1 MADAVPDLGT
11 MHHRPLLVATV
22 IAVATTG
29 AAYVFGPKAQ
39 AEQEKGG
46 KKPATA
52 VATSRVASAESSP
65 NCPADAAF
73 PKRELRGV
81 WIATVRNIDWPSKT
95 GLSVQRQQAEYTRI
109 LDEAVKRRLNAVFV
123 QVRPAGDAFYRSDL
137 EPWSQFLTGKAGGDP
152 GWDPLPFLISEAH
165 KRGLEFHA
173 WFNPYRAADDAN
185 ISALPA
191 NHPARRNPGW
201 VVKYGGRAYYN
212 PGLPEVR
219 EHVVKVVTDVV
230 RRYDVDGVHF
240 DDYFYPYPVQGA
252 RFDDAAAYKKYGKGK
267 PLAEWRR
274 DNVNRLVAEVSDA
287 VHRTKGWVKFGISP
301 FGIWRN
307 KAQDPTGSATN
318 GMSAYDAI
326 HADARHWIKSGTVD
340 YILPQLYWSR
350 GHKAAS
356 YSVLLPWW
364 AKEVRGTDVHL
375 YIGQALYRVG
385 SKDEPAWTKAG
396 ELPAHIALDRKQPEV
411 KGDVY
416 FSAKQLLTNPLG
428 VLDRIVA
435 DYYRRPALLPLIKGL
450 DGGKPAKVTDLAAE
464 GTTLSWRSS
473 PGARAYAVY
482 RVSGKG
488 DACATASARNLVA
501 VVPATGG
508 ARQSYTIR
516 ATGTY
521 YVTALDRLHNESAA
535 ARVTVANVG

>member
-137 EPWSQFLTGKAGGDP
+137 EPWSQFLTGKVGGDP
-152 GWDPLPFLISEAH
+152 GWDPLPFLIAEAH

-185 ISALPA
+185 LSALPA

-307 KAQDPTGSATN
+307 KAQDPTGSDTN

-326 HADARHWIKSGTVD
+326 HADARHWIRSGTVD

-350 GHKAAS
+350 GNKAAS

-435 DYYRRPALLPLIKGL
+435 DHYRRPALLPLIKGL
-450 DGGKPAKVTDLAAE
+450 DGGKPAKVTDLKAE
-464 GTTLSWRSS
+464 GTTLSWTSS

-521 YVTALDRLHNESAA
+521 YVTALDRLHHESAA